1 MKYKILWR
9 ILILSVAL
17 ATMPSSLAAQAN
29 PVPPRPW
36 NIDITPQVGYRT
48 SMTFDTEPPVE
59 GVTARIVLDS
69 NPSFGVAF
77 GVRFADENAVEFRWA
92 REDTEMRITGAAVL
106 PRQRVL
112 VDQFHFDFTHE
123 YVVRQWPA
131 WARPF
136 IMGGVGWTRISSTEA
151 TNAFTR
157 FSFGLGGGIKA
168 FPSPHLGF
176 KLQAQ
181 WLPLWVSPE
190 VQAFCR
196 VGCVV
201 HLTGQLVSQ
210 GEIAIGP
217 VIRF

>member
-1 MKYKILWR
+1 MRYGIWRR
-9 ILILSVAL
+9 ILVLVVTLS
-17 ATMPSSLAAQAN
+17 TMTASLAAQN
-29 PVPPRPW
+29 QPQSRPW
-36 NIDITPQVGYRT
+36 SIDITPHVGYRT
-48 SMTFDTEPPVE
+48 SMTFDTEPPVD
-59 GVTARIVLDS
+59 GVTARIVLDA
-69 NPSFGVAF
+69 NPSYGVAF
-77 GVRFADENAVEFRWA
+77 GVRFADENVAEFRWT
-92 REDTEMRITGAAVL
+92 REDTEMRVTGPAVL

-112 VDQFHFDFTHE
+112 VDQFHFEFTHE
-123 YVVRQWPA
+123 YVVREWPV

-136 IMGGVGWTRISSTEA
+136 IMGGLGWTRISSTEA
-151 TNAFTR
+151 TNTFTR

-168 FPSPHLGF
+168 FPSQHLGF

-196 VGCVV
+196 VGCVI

-210 GEIAIGP
+210 GEFAIGP

>member
-1 MKYKILWR
+1 MKYTTLQR
-9 ILILSVAL
+9 IFTFLLALSAFSPQL
-17 ATMPSSLAAQAN
+17 MAQNQSQARTWSL
-29 PVPPRPW
+29 
-36 NIDITPQVGYRT
+36 DITPQVGYRT
-48 SMTFDTEPPVE
+48 SMTFNTEPPVD
-59 GVTARIVLDS
+59 GVNARIVLDA

-77 GVRFADENAVEFRWA
+77 GARFADQNVVEFRWA
-92 REDTEMRITGAAVL
+92 REDTEMRVTGPAVL
-106 PRQRVL
+106 ARQRVL
-112 VDQFHFDFTHE
+112 LDQFHFDFTHE
-123 YVVRQWPA
+123 YVVREWPA

-151 TNAFTR
+151 TNTFTR

-181 WLPLWVSPE
+181 WLPMWVTPE

-210 GEIAIGP
+210 GEVAIGP

>member
-1 MKYKILWR
+1 MKYAIWRQIL
-9 ILILSVAL
+9 VL
-17 ATMPSSLAAQAN
+17 AVVLCSIPSYLEAQSQ
-29 PVPPRPW
+29 PQSRPW
-36 NIDITPQVGYRT
+36 SIDITPQVGYRT
-48 SMTFDTEPPVE
+48 SMTFDTEPPVD
-59 GVTARIVLDS
+59 GVNSRIILDA

-77 GVRFADENAVEFRWA
+77 GVRFADVNVAEFRWA
-92 REDTEMRITGAAVL
+92 REDTEMRVTGAVVL

-112 VDQFHFDFTHE
+112 LDQFHFDFSRE
-123 YVVRQWPA
+123 YVVREWPA

-136 IMGGVGWTRISSTEA
+136 IIGSVGWTRISHTEA
-151 TNAFTR
+151 TNSFTR
-157 FSFGLGGGIKA
+157 FSFGVGGGIKA
-168 FPSPHLGF
+168 FPSEHLGF

-190 VQAFCR
+190 VSAFCR

-210 GEIAIGP
+210 GEITVGP